1 MVIECQGVQH
11 FRYVKSF
18 CKTLD
23 KFEYIKKHD
32 KMKYEYFKN
41 SDMKLYYYTSK
52 YNKNLIP
59 DDYFDIVYTDIEELI
74 SIITK

>member
-1 MVIECQGVQH
+1 MLNCFTDSLIEITASRPDVLES
-11 FRYVKSF
+11 V
-18 CKTLD
+18 T
-23 KFEYIKKHD
+23 
-32 KMKYEYFKN
+32 EYFKN

-59 DDYFDIVYTDIEELI
+59 DDYFDKVYTDIEELI